1 MNIFSNSN
9 SRSLWLNPLCIV
21 PKNQI
26 SPTRWRWQRVKFVK
40 WKKTAKIIIR
50 CLGVN
55 GHSRCGRTE
64 GDWNLERVKIFHERV
79 LNHQPFI
86 PAKLRATAS
95 LNYHTCPIVPAF
107 EYLLPHTLSL
117 GAYDD
122 KLIIAFRRRS
132 FLKLGRFPARRV
144 DDSQGI

>member
-1 MNIFSNSN
+1 MIKSTLHCTQKSNFTH
-9 SRSLWLNPLCIV
+9 
-21 PKNQI
+21 Q
-26 SPTRWRWQRVKFVK
+26 VKMAK
-40 WKKTAKIIIR
+40 GKICEMKKTAKIIIR

-64 GDWNLERVKIFHERV
+64 GDWNLERVKNFHERV

-122 KLIIAFRRRS
+122 KLMIAFRRRS
-132 FLKLGRFPARRV
+132 LGRFPA
-144 DDSQGI
+144 